1 MTLLY
6 YWHRTNYVRDLDM
19 GAGYNLNQSNAIM
32 HELYPGQSLWAF
44 TRASDGRYA
53 LAAEI
58 VVRAKTFNAP
68 NFRYG
73 KYRLWGDLQKSRY
86 FQVENQPNIEQV
98 IRSLSLKAKAVY
110 LGQSFQGNSAV
121 RRISTPD
128 HLVLTAVAKQLALE
142 PRARILPEEKL
153 EATVLLGNA
162 EAVENLVRSE
172 PSGIAEKR
180 REYLFGPA
188 ITRNG
193 QLAQQLQELYSGRCQ
208 ICLWSPKD
216 KYSFSL
222 CHGHHIQWLSRGG
235 EDVLENM
242 ALICPNHHAAI
253 HRCDAPLDF
262 KDLAFDFQSF
272 REAVQVNFHLPSL

>member
-1 MTLLY
+1 
-6 YWHRTNYVRDLDM
+6 M
-19 GAGYNLNQSNAIM
+19 GAGYNLNQSNPLM

-68 NFRYG
+68 SFRYG

-86 FQVENQPNIEQV
+86 FKVENQPNIEQV
-98 IRSLSLKAKAVY
+98 IRSLSLKTGAVY
-110 LGQSFQGNSAV
+110 LGQSFQGNAAV

-128 HLVLTAVAKQLALE
+128 HLILTAVAKQLALE

-162 EAVENLVRSE
+162 AAVEKLVRSE

-188 ITRNG
+188 ITRNS
-193 QLAQQLQELYSGRCQ
+193 QLAQQLQELYSGKCQ

-216 KYSFSL
+216 KYGFNL

-235 EDVLENM
+235 EDILENM

-262 KDLAFDFQSF
+262 RDLAFDFQSF
-272 REAVQVNFHLPSL
+272 REAVHLNSHLPHS

>member
-1 MTLLY
+1 MALLY
-6 YWHRTNYVRDLDM
+6 YWHRDNYVRDLDM
-19 GAGYNLNQSNAIM
+19 GAGYNLNQSNPLM

-58 VVRAKTFNAP
+58 IVRAKTFNAP
-68 NFRYG
+68 SFRYG

-86 FQVENQPNIEQV
+86 FQVEHQPNIEQV
-98 IRSLSLKAKAVY
+98 IRSLSLKTGAVY
-110 LGQSFQGNSAV
+110 LGQSFQGNAAV
-121 RRISTPD
+121 RRITTPD
-128 HLVLTAVAKQLALE
+128 HFVLTAVAKDLALE

-153 EATVLLGNA
+153 EAIVLLGDA
-162 EAVENLVRSE
+162 EAVEKLIRSE

-188 ITRNG
+188 IMRNS
-193 QLAQQLQELYSGRCQ
+193 QLAQQLQELYSGKCQ

-216 KYSFSL
+216 KYSYNL

-272 REAVQVNFHLPSL
+272 REEIRLNLHLPVS